1 MTLRG
6 EGREGGRLSQVEN
19 PVVRGEILGE
29 KIVVNVFLFIARC
42 RTLLVNQI
50 VIEKES
56 S

>member
-29 KIVVNVFLFIARC
+29 KIVVNIFLFYRQVSNTACQSNCHRE
-42 RTLLVNQI
+42 R
-50 VIEKES
+50 E
-56 S
+56 